1 MSDLKNTPEQDII
14 KLIEDFERLKDIYK
28 TKKAELHEK
37 LATLGI
43 GKYFQ
48 NPENNVVYKIKKP
61 TGTFINFDE
70 IGYDRTKKADEKKG
84 TLSKKEAE
92 AQGFTL

>member
-1 MSDLKNTPEQDII
+1 MSDLKNTTEQEII
-14 KLIEDFERLKDIYK
+14 KSIEEFERLKDIYK

-48 NPENNVVYKIKKP
+48 DPTTKLVYKVEKP
-61 TGTFINFDE
+61 SGTFISFDE
-70 IGYDRTKKADEKKG
+70 IGYARTKKADEKKG
-84 TLSKKEAE
+84 SLSKKEAE
-92 AQGFTL
+92 SQGFIL